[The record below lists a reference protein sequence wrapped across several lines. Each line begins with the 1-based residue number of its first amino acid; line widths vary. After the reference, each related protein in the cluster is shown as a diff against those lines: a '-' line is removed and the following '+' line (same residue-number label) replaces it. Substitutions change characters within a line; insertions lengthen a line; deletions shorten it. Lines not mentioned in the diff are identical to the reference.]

1 MIQGGLIRRKGTGVS
16 PRTLN
21 ICLTVLRNV
30 LRGGALRWNRAYA
43 IVGLRS
49 DWRHGTTRGNAQKKT
64 PASRS

>member
-30 LRGGALRWNRAYA
+30 LRGVLQEGWIKCCKTYA
-43 IVGLRS
+43 VGDSKQL
-49 DWRHGTTRGNAQKKT
+49 WFGNWIAWDDH
-64 PASRS
+64 

>member
-30 LRGGALRWNRAYA
+30 LRGVL
-43 IVGLRS
+43 
-49 DWRHGTTRGNAQKKT
+49 
-64 PASRS
+64 